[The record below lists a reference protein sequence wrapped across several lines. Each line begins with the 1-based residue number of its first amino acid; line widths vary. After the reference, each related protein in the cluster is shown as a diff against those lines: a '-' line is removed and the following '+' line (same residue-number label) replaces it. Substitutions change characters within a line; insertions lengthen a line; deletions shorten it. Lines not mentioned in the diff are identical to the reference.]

1 MIFLG
6 SLRPF
11 ELNDDLSN
19 FKKSY
24 SLDPFPVPDCQ
35 VKKRITDKF
44 RKRKD
49 HNRKDEPIK
58 TIDCNGGIASKIQR
72 SDHEPLLVN
81 TSKRWHSLELD
92 TVRGVSEG
100 DAEHDENGC
109 EELIDSKNK
118 SLGRSILKSWLVG
131 IFQGGGGGGKDGS
144 KNSAPNGSGGL
155 LQPTPASNSFPTKT
169 DRESIV

>member
-1 MIFLG
+1 MNYFAG

-11 ELNDDLSN
+11 EMNEDVVS

-44 RKRKD
+44 RKRK
-49 HNRKDEPIK
+49 EPIK
-58 TIDCNGGIASKIQR
+58 TIDCNGGIASKTQR

-81 TSKRWHSLELD
+81 TPKRWHSLELN
-92 TVRGVSEG
+92 TVRGDSAE
-100 DAEHDENGC
+100 DAEHDENSSGC

-131 IFQGGGGGGKDGS
+131 IFQGKES
-144 KNSAPNGSGGL
+144 KSSAPNGSGGL
-155 LQPTPASNSFPTKT
+155 LHQQQQQSPANAITTKS

>member
-1 MIFLG
+1 M
-6 SLRPF
+6 S
-11 ELNDDLSN
+11 DDHTN
-19 FKKSY
+19 FKKSI

-49 HNRKDEPIK
+49 NIRKDEPIK
-58 TIDCNGGIASKIQR
+58 TIDCNGGLDSSKFQR

-92 TVRGVSEG
+92 TMRSGSCG
-100 DAEHDENGC
+100 GAIDAEHDENSSGC
-109 EELIDSKNK
+109 EEIIDKK
-118 SLGRSILKSWLVG
+118 LGRNILKSWLVG
-131 IFQGGGGGGKDGS
+131 IFHGKDAKS
-144 KNSAPNGSGGL
+144 SAPNGSSGL
-155 LQPTPASNSFPTKT
+155 LQQSPASNAINKS

>member
-1 MIFLG
+1 M
-6 SLRPF
+6 
-11 ELNDDLSN
+11 NDDHSN

-49 HNRKDEPIK
+49 NRIDEPIK

-92 TVRGVSEG
+92 TVRGG
-100 DAEHDENGC
+100 DAEHDESSSGC

-131 IFQGGGGGGKDGS
+131 IFQGKDT
-144 KNSAPNGSGGL
+144 KNSAPNGSGL
-155 LQPTPASNSFPTKT
+155 LQQTPASNAITTKS

>member
-1 MIFLG
+1 M
-6 SLRPF
+6 
-11 ELNDDLSN
+11 NDDVVN

-49 HNRKDEPIK
+49 NRLVEPIK

-81 TSKRWHSLELD
+81 TPKPKRWHSLELD
-92 TVRGVSEG
+92 TVRCGSAAE
-100 DAEHDENGC
+100 DAEHDENSSGC

-131 IFQGGGGGGKDGS
+131 IFQGKETKS
-144 KNSAPNGSGGL
+144 SAPNGSGGL
-155 LQPTPASNSFPTKT
+155 LQQQQQQSPANAITTKS